1 MERGYGFYL
10 SCGGRGRE
18 REREREDIRIVRYPD
33 SDVHVYTMNDVENIY
48 IHTYLNS

>member
-10 SCGGRGRE
+10 SYEEGEGE